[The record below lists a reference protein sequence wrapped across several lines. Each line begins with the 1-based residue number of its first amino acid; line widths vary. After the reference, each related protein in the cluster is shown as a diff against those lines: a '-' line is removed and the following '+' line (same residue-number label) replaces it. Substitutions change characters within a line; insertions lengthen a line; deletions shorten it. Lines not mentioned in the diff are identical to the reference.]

1 MTNRP
6 PLPGER
12 PLRDAWGRSAGRA
25 AAASCR
31 EFVLERQ
38 SGVIGRIHTGQDGE
52 IALDLAPHPAD
63 GDAEHTLAALDQVE
77 DVLSGGALVDGGPTP
92 IQGDAAQFAVPPL
105 PRPPT
110 APPIRLQDPPVVQH
124 PLAALRPR
132 MVAEP
137 FETL

>member
-1 MTNRP
+1 MTKRP

-25 AAASCR
+25 AAAACR

-77 DVLSGGALVDGGPTP
+77 DVLSEGELVVVWSITH
-92 IQGDAAQFAVPPL
+92 QGD
-105 PRPPT
+105 RKS
-110 APPIRLQDPPVVQH
+110 VV
-124 PLAALRPR
+124 
-132 MVAEP
+132 
-137 FETL
+137 